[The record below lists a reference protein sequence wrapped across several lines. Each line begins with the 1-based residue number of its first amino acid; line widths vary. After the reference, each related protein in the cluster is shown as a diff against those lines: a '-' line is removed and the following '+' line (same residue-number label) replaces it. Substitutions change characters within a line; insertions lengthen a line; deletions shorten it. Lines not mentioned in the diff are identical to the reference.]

1 MVMHDPSVKA
11 RFRAIRGELEAEL
24 AADPASQ
31 LARLEWVGLNIEIGD
46 GEQVLEWVDA
56 GMPGLAPPQ
65 NEEDARI
72 SEKFLMQMDH
82 LLAQS
87 GRWLALSRLIHDPMK
102 TAQRRVETLL
112 RHDPM
117 RHAARPDFQNNDAL
131 AAQWEMIRY
140 LQPAWPY
147 AALLAGG
154 RDAEAEKVAAYVMTE
169 VPSGWM
175 KVSLV
180 EHARRAGR
188 PRAEHLAWLDEAK
201 AQGAELPG
209 LREQVE
215 GALAKATP

>member
-102 TAQRRVETLL
+102 TAQSRVETLL
-112 RHDPM
+112 RQ
-117 RHAARPDFQNNDAL
+117 A
-131 AAQWEMIRY
+131 
-140 LQPAWPY
+140 
-147 AALLAGG
+147 
-154 RDAEAEKVAAYVMTE
+154 
-169 VPSGWM
+169 
-175 KVSLV
+175 
-180 EHARRAGR
+180 
-188 PRAEHLAWLDEAK
+188 
-201 AQGAELPG
+201 GAEIEAIEPLKSTLEEFFIEVAKGPDNAASG
-209 LREQVE
+209 K
-215 GALAKATP
+215 GA